1 VAAYWPAPAETPEDA
16 FQRAPVD
23 YPPVFPYVLWGI
35 GRASSVFAR
44 GVIAQ
49 SRYLDFLIRVPV
61 VLANGALA
69 ILIFAVLRQRAGE
82 ANAAMGAALFALNPA
97 VVFDTA
103 YWGQADAL
111 VALAV
116 AAGLVVT
123 PRRPEWGWA
132 LLAAATLVKPLA
144 YPFLP
149 LAAVHTVKHDGWRRT
164 VKAAAAAA
172 VAWSVLLLPFMVT
185 GRFGDIAL
193 SLFHQLDAMPYVSVN
208 AHNVWWIIGRGV
220 PWTPSWERALG
231 SLTYETLGLAAFG
244 LFYLV
249 LIASLWRST
258 HERALLLA
266 AASTAFGF
274 FVLATH
280 MHENHL
286 FIFLP
291 LLLLAAGEQ
300 PGWRKFCVAISA
312 VFLLNMALHDR
323 LLSSLFDGLAPGP
336 KVTLPPQ
343 MEPMPGLADYL
354 RSEGYLEAA
363 EQMSGRA
370 SALRLALTLVNSQAC
385 VLLFA
390 YWVWSVGIG
399 RGWTAVPDPRRV
411 ALSTAAVV
419 VIAIVLCAMPFLI
432 RLARAVEAG
441 G

>member
-1 VAAYWPAPAETPEDA
+1 VA
-16 FQRAPVD
+16 
-23 YPPVFPYVLWGI
+23 
-35 GRASSVFAR
+35 
-44 GVIAQ
+44 
-49 SRYLDFLIRVPV
+49 
-61 VLANGALA
+61 
-69 ILIFAVLRQRAGE
+69 
-82 ANAAMGAALFALNPA
+82 GAAFFALNPA
-97 VVFDTA
+97 VIFDTA
-103 YWGQADAL
+103 YWGQADVL
-111 VALAV
+111 VALTV
-116 AAGLVVT
+116 AAALVVT

-132 LLAAATLVKPLA
+132 VLAAATLVKPLA

-149 LAAVHTVKHDGWRRT
+149 LAAVHTVKQHGWRRA
-164 VKAAAAAA
+164 VKAAAVAAA
-172 VAWSVLLLPFMVT
+172 AWSVLLSPFMVT
-185 GRFGDIAL
+185 GRFGDIVR

-220 PWTPSWERALG
+220 PWTPAWERALG

-249 LIASLWRST
+249 VIAWLWRST

-286 FIFLP
+286 FTFVP
-291 LLLLAAGEQ
+291 LLLLAVGEQ
-300 PGWRKFCVAISA
+300 PGWRKFCFAISA
-312 VFLLNMALHDR
+312 VLLLNMALHDP
-323 LLSSLFDGLAPGP
+323 LLSSVFDRVAPGP
-336 KVTLPPQ
+336 RVTLPPQ
-343 MEPMPGLADYL
+343 VEPTPGLADYL
-354 RSEGYLEAA
+354 RREGYSEAA
-363 EQMSGRA
+363 EQMAGRF

-419 VIAIVLCAMPFLI
+419 LTAIVLIASSAPFLM